1 MTYSIVARDPSSGW
15 LGVAV
20 ESHYFGTGRVVT
32 WAEAGVG
39 AVATQSIPE
48 VAYGPR
54 GLERMRSGRSASE
67 ALAILLAEDPQ
78 RTLRQVGMVDAHG
91 GVAAHTGERCLAE
104 AGHATGAQV
113 AVQANLMERSTV
125 WGAML
130 GAYEKAMSEPFPQ
143 RLLAALDAAE
153 HEGGDLRGRQS
164 AAMVVVSATRSDSP
178 WRERLVDLSVDDHPN
193 PLGELRRLLEL
204 HLAFE
209 RLARIFVSGILFEPL
224 SAESPSLARALGEL
238 DATQAA
244 LEPNREP
251 TFWQAVLLVK
261 AGRTAEARAKLSRA
275 CETNP
280 RWSLL
285 IDRLVPSGIVPPDAP
300 LLAALRRVSE

>member
-1 MTYSIVARDPSSGW
+1 MTYSIVARDPANGW

-20 ESHYFGTGRVVT
+20 QSHYFGTGRVVT

-54 GLERMRSGRSASE
+54 GLERMGSGRSASE
-67 ALAILLAEDPQ
+67 ALGSLLAEDPQ
-78 RTLRQVGMVDAHG
+78 RALRQVGMIDAQG
-91 GVAAHTGERCLAE
+91 KVAVHTGEHCLAE
-104 AGHATGAQV
+104 AGHATGEQV
-113 AVQANLMERSTV
+113 SVQTNLMERATA

-130 GAYEKAMSEPFPQ
+130 GAYEKATSEPFPH

-164 AAMVVVSATRSDSP
+164 AALLVVSATRSDTP
-178 WRERLVDLSVDDHPN
+178 WRERLVDLRVDDHPN

-204 HLAFE
+204 HVAFE

-224 SAESPSLARALGEL
+224 SAESPSLARALAEL

-251 TFWQAVLLVK
+251 TFWQAVLLAK

-285 IDRLVPSGIVPPDAP
+285 VERLVPSGIIPPEAP
-300 LLAALRRVSE
+300 LLAALRR

>member
-1 MTYSIVARDPSSGW
+1 MTYSIVARDPASGW

-20 ESHYFGTGRVVT
+20 QSHYFGTGRVVT

-54 GLERMRSGRSASE
+54 GLERMGSGRSAPES
-67 ALAILLAEDPQ
+67 LASLLAEDPQ
-78 RTLRQVGMVDAHG
+78 RALRQVGMVDARG
-91 GVAAHTGERCLAE
+91 NVAAHTGEHCLAE

-113 AVQANLMERSTV
+113 SVQANLMERSTV

-130 GAYEKAMSEPFPQ
+130 RAYEQALPEPFPY
-143 RLLAALDAAE
+143 RLLAALDGAE

-164 AAMVVVSATRSDSP
+164 AAMVVVSAARSDAP
-178 WRERLVDLSVDDHPN
+178 WRERLVDLRVDDHAN
-193 PLGELRRLLEL
+193 PLGELRRLLGL
-204 HLAFE
+204 HVAFE
-209 RLARIFVSGILFEPL
+209 RLARIFVSGILFGPL
-224 SAESPSLARALGEL
+224 SAESPELVRALADLE
-238 DATQAA
+238 ATQAE

-251 TFWQAVLLVK
+251 TFWQAVLLAK
-261 AGRTAEARAKLSRA
+261 AGRTAEAQVKLSRA

-285 IDRLVPSGIVPPDAP
+285 VKRLVPSGIVPPDAP
-300 LLAALRRVSE
+300 LLATLRS

>member
-20 ESHYFGTGRVVT
+20 QSHYFGTGRVVT
-32 WAEAGVG
+32 WAEAGIG

-48 VAYGPR
+48 IGYGPR
-54 GLERMRSGRSASE
+54 GLERMASGRSASE
-67 ALAILLAEDPQ
+67 TLASLLAEDPQ
-78 RTLRQVGMVDAHG
+78 RTVRQVGMVDTRG
-91 GVAAHTGERCLAE
+91 NVAVHTGEHCLAE
-104 AGHATGAQV
+104 AGHATGTQV
-113 AVQANLMERSTV
+113 SVQANLMERATA

-130 GAYEKAMSEPFPQ
+130 GAYEKATSEPFPH

-164 AAMVVVSATRSDSP
+164 AALLVVSATRSDTP
-178 WRERLVDLSVDDHPN
+178 WRERLVDLRVDDHPN

-204 HLAFE
+204 HVAFE
-209 RLARIFVSGILFEPL
+209 RLARIFVSGVLFEPL
-224 SAESPSLARALGEL
+224 AAESPSLARALDEL
-238 DATQAA
+238 EATQAA

-251 TFWQAVLLVK
+251 TFWQAVLLAK

-285 IDRLVPSGIVPPDAP
+285 VERLVPSGIIPPDAP
-300 LLAALRRVSE
+300 LLAALRR